1 MTKVGNKGVS
11 ADDHSTAGIRFT
23 AKSKRTISPSMAY
36 NGADPTIILSL
47 GAASKRNTSAPNQ
60 NTGLDTCEAW
70 RVDTVRA
77 RGWLAAFLVRLM

>member
-1 MTKVGNKGVS
+1 
-11 ADDHSTAGIRFT
+11 
-23 AKSKRTISPSMAY
+23 MAY